1 MRKFYSITA
10 SKVRGT
16 LEHAPKFE
24 STLIE
29 SATLR
34 LAAYKTRKA
43 ASQRFQK
50 FRGTP
55 ILGSLSAL
63 CLLDFLGRMW
73 GSILVRER
81 SELIKADRE
90 DQQGGGQDAE
100 QDCFDRHLD
109 PLRPRMALRDV
120 GVKGVSSRFR
130 EMKVTK

>member
-63 CLLDFLGRMW
+63 CLLDFLGRM
-73 GSILVRER
+73 GIGVQLVYGRP
-81 SELIKADRE
+81 ELIKADRE

-100 QDCFDRHLD
+100 QDCFDRHLET
-109 PLRPRMALRDV
+109 P
-120 GVKGVSSRFR
+120 
-130 EMKVTK
+130 